1 MKHSIKRAMKS
12 FTTDNQEVPEVTK
25 NKSINYTSC
34 FGCL

>member
-1 MKHSIKRAMKS
+1 MKHSIKRAMKGFS
-12 FTTDNQEVPEVTK
+12 MDNQEVPEGAK